1 MSIFKKTKKADML
14 EGPYLKKMV
23 FFALPV
29 LLTNVL
35 QLLYNHADQIVVGH
49 YNGTEAFASINSTN
63 SLVHLILNLFMG
75 IAVGVNVV
83 VAHSLGAKNVEKAR
97 KIVHTSLIAA
107 AVIGV
112 VVGGAGVALSKTFL
126 KWMNSPDD
134 IIGLSS
140 AYLRIYFL
148 GTPFSLVYNFAA
160 SAMRAKGDSSRPLI
174 FLTVS
179 GVMNVA
185 LNLLFVIV
193 FRMSVAGVAIATV
206 ISQAVS
212 AVLSVASLWK
222 NGGEIK
228 LSLKEMRFDLRSF
241 GEIAKIGLP
250 AGIQGSVF
258 SISNV
263 IIQSTINSYGSV
275 VIAGNSAAQ
284 NVEGYLNSTVSSIY
298 QAELAFIG
306 QNYGAKRPDNVKKII
321 KNAALMMVLSMTLLS
336 TVVILFDD
344 ALLAIFNPDPQAIS
358 IGKIRIAV
366 NCGFYVLFG
375 FMDFAVGIMRGL
387 GYGLTP
393 MMIAIL
399 GVCGT
404 RLLWVFLIYPI
415 APSLRLL
422 YISYPVSWT
431 IAFLGHMTSFLLVR
445 KKTFSRLLAKSSFDN

>member
-35 QLLYNHADQIVVGH
+35 QLLYNHADQIVVGQ

-140 AYLRIYFL
+140 TYLRIYFL

-179 GVMNVA
+179 GAMNVA

-193 FRMSVAGVAIATV
+193 FKMSVAGVAIATV
-206 ISQAVS
+206 ISQAEYELLPRDIVTS
-212 AVLSVASLWK
+212 ACYTDTADAGDDYLCSIAYSV
-222 NGGEIK
+222 
-228 LSLKEMRFDLRSF
+228 DTD
-241 GEIAKIGLP
+241 
-250 AGIQGSVF
+250 GI
-258 SISNV
+258 
-263 IIQSTINSYGSV
+263 
-275 VIAGNSAAQ
+275 
-284 NVEGYLNSTVSSIY
+284 IY
-298 QAELAFIG
+298 VT
-306 QNYGAKRPDNVKKII
+306 DV
-321 KNAALMMVLSMTLLS
+321 
-336 TVVILFDD
+336 
-344 ALLAIFNPDPQAIS
+344 
-358 IGKIRIAV
+358 
-366 NCGFYVLFG
+366 
-375 FMDFAVGIMRGL
+375 
-387 GYGLTP
+387 
-393 MMIAIL
+393 
-399 GVCGT
+399 
-404 RLLWVFLIYPI
+404 
-415 APSLRLL
+415 
-422 YISYPVSWT
+422 
-431 IAFLGHMTSFLLVR
+431 
-445 KKTFSRLLAKSSFDN
+445 